1 MAATETSGT
10 TAHIIS
16 VPCRGNV
23 RFLGRKLAFPR
34 QETPVPL
41 AGNSRSP
48 CRKLPFPLQETRVSL
63 GRKL

>member
-41 AGNSRSP
+41 AGNARFF
-48 CRKLPFPLQETRVSL
+48 REETVTVCL
-63 GRKL
+63 LVE